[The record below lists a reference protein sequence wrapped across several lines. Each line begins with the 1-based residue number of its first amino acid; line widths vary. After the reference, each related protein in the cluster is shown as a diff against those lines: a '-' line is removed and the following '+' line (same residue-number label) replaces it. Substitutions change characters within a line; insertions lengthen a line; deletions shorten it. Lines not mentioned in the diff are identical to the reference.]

1 LSFASTP
8 RRATLEI
15 KVRRILVCRILVRR
29 MFVRRIFVRGIFS
42 QPHLPQAPVRGSL
55 CFSIRPS
62 KLFFPIP
69 F

>member
-15 KVRRILVCRILVRR
+15 KVRRILVRRIRVRR
-29 MFVRRIFVRGIFS
+29 MFVRGIFS
-42 QPHLPQAPVRGSL
+42 QPHLPRAPVRGSV